1 MVVSASL
8 MTGSGAAMVIV
19 VWVGGQMVLEKSLDL
34 GVMVAF
40 LFYVQRFFDPIRSLT
55 IQYSIMQRAMAS
67 GQRIFEVLDVPV
79 DVHDSDQATE
89 LAGHDGR
96 IEFRNVSFAYEPD
109 RPVLK
114 DVSFTVQPG
123 ETLAL
128 VGPTGSGKTS
138 ITSLLHRFYDVDAG
152 QILIGGH
159 DVRDVTLAAL
169 GREVGMVLQEPFLF
183 SGTIADN
190 IRYQKLDAP
199 LADVEAAARA
209 VGAHEFI
216 ANLPDGYDTEL
227 DQRGANLSLGQR
239 QLLSFARAL
248 VADTRILVLDEATAN
263 VDSYTE
269 RQIQIAL
276 QRLLEGRTAIVIA
289 HRLATIRGADK
300 ILVLRDGE
308 IIERGTH
315 TSLLADAGLYADLYR
330 LNHGSFDD
338 LEASHPA
345 PAS

>member
-1 MVVSASL
+1 M
-8 MTGSGAAMVIV
+8 
-19 VWVGGQMVLEKSLDL
+19 
-34 GVMVAF
+34 
-40 LFYVQRFFDPIRSLT
+40 
-55 IQYSIMQRAMAS
+55 
-67 GQRIFEVLDVPV
+67 
-79 DVHDSDQATE
+79 
-89 LAGHDGR
+89 
-96 IEFRNVSFAYEPD
+96 
-109 RPVLK
+109 
-114 DVSFTVQPG
+114 
-123 ETLAL
+123 
-128 VGPTGSGKTS
+128 
-138 ITSLLHRFYDVDAG
+138 
-152 QILIGGH
+152 
-159 DVRDVTLAAL
+159 
-169 GREVGMVLQEPFLF
+169 
-183 SGTIADN
+183 
-190 IRYQKLDAP
+190 
-199 LADVEAAARA
+199 
-209 VGAHEFI
+209 
-216 ANLPDGYDTEL
+216 PDGYDTEL

-276 QRLLEGRTAIVIA
+276 QRLLQGRTAIVIA

-315 TSLLADAGLYADLYR
+315 TSLLSVLVLYEDMYR